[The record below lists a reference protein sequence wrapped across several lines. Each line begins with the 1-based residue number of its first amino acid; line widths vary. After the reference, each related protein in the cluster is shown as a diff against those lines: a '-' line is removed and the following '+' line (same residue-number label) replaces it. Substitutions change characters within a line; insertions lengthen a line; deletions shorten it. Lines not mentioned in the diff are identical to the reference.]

1 MSGISSSPSLPATTA
16 DDLRVKMHRLVSVFL
31 EEVTFDD
38 LRAVVRALVKRAV
51 EGCFQAAK
59 LTLAYVLGRP
69 HRLPEAPTGGEQAS
83 RLPVGAAP
91 PALPAAA
98 PAAAATDSKRV
109 VTASAPPPVVM
120 TPEMEAFLSA
130 PMTPDEREEL
140 RREALLLGRPPK
152 ANGGDGGSRQK

>member
-1 MSGISSSPSLPATTA
+1 MSGISSSPSAPAA
-16 DDLRVKMHRLVSVFL
+16 AAADLRVKMHRLASVFL

-59 LTLAYVLGRP
+59 LTLAYLLGRP
-69 HRLPEAPTGGEQAS
+69 GSLPPAPTAGEQAS
-83 RLPVGAAP
+83 RRPPAAP
-91 PALPAAA
+91 PAPPAAA
-98 PAAAATDSKRV
+98 APAAATDSKRV

-152 ANGGDGGSRQK
+152 ANGGDGGSRKK